1 MASVAFRHPRWRN
14 PRWRN
19 PRWRNPRW
27 RPPKPGLF
35 LSKGL
40 QDIPHWT
47 LRILKKMAGPEFSWG
62 GGIYPTFCHCCC
74 LIAQLFPTQCDP
86 MDCSLPGSSVH
97 GIFQTR
103 ILAWVAISFYKI
115 SHAVEQQSPCTTTI
129 QLVLWS
135 RREGAVGGRGGHH
148 NFWRP
153 CTVDPVSTRREIM
166 SMRSPRVTG
175 GYSLLLTSR
184 EKSTQQNRRNTA
196 KINTYN

>member
-1 MASVAFRHPRWRN
+1 MAPVAFRHPRWRN
-14 PRWRN
+14 PRWRS
-19 PRWRNPRW
+19 
-27 RPPKPGLF
+27 PKRGLF

-40 QDIPHWT
+40 QDVPHWT
-47 LRILKKMAGPEFSWG
+47 LRIFKKMAGPEFSWG

-74 LIAQLFPTQCDP
+74 LIAQLFPMQCDP
-86 MDCSLPGSSVH
+86 MHCSLPGSSVH
-97 GIFQTR
+97 GIFQAR
-103 ILAWVAISFYKI
+103 ILAWVNISFYKM

-135 RREGAVGGRGGHH
+135 RREGGGGHH
-148 NFWRP
+148 KYWRS
-153 CTVDPVSTRREIM
+153 CTVEPVSTRRGIM

-184 EKSTQQNRRNTA
+184 EKSTQRNRRSTA